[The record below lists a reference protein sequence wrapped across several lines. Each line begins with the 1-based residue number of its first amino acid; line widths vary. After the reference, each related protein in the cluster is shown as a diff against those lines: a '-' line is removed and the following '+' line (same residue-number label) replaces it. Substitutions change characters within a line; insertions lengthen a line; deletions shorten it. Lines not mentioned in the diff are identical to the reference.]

1 MLHFVRP
8 MVRRFNHEVFL
19 EFKVIQPEEG
29 FEEDFGELKGMDVE
43 EGPEEAGVEKTPEEI
58 FFEGV
63 SDETFEE
70 LFGGDKNGVEGGV
83 GNLPAVRR
91 GRRPDCCRPTLSNQ
105 SF

>member
-1 MLHFVRP
+1 MSLVRP
-8 MVRRFNHEVFL
+8 MVRSDL
-19 EFKVIQPEEG
+19 
-29 FEEDFGELKGMDVE
+29 GELKGMDVE

-63 SDETFEE
+63 KDESLGAVWRRQKWCGGRLESRCGC
-70 LFGGDKNGVEGGV
+70 GGDRGV

-91 GRRPDCCRPTLSNQ
+91 GRRPDCCRPTLSNK